1 MHRFHLQFAA
11 AALLTVVSLFTGLGH
26 SLGMDMKS
34 QPVTAGDLEITSGW
48 VRAMLPGQP
57 AGGGFFIVTN
67 KGASA
72 DRLVAA
78 SSAKAGRM
86 EIHTMEIVNDV
97 MVMRPVEGGLE
108 IPAGATVELK
118 PGGLHVMFM
127 DVAEPYQEGTTV
139 PVTLEFEKAGKVDL
153 VLPVLKGQ
161 GGMQHGALDDRGA
174 IEAVL
179 KAEWDRADAPLKIE
193 PVVVEADH
201 AIAGWSQ
208 EGRGGRALL
217 ARKHGQWAV
226 HLCTGDAVKDAA
238 NLEKMGV
245 PAATASALAMRL
257 GEAEAKM
264 DQTVVAL
271 FSTFEGTVMMNEH
284 GGHGEH
290 ATHGSGDAHSGHSGH
305 STN

>member
-1 MHRFHLQFAA
+1 MRRHYLQFAA
-11 AALLTVVSLFTGLGH
+11 ACLLTAFSLVAGLAR
-26 SLGMDMKS
+26 SEEMEMKS
-34 QPVTAGDLEITSGW
+34 QPVTAGDLEIGSGW

-67 KGASA
+67 NGASA

-78 SSAKAGRM
+78 ASPKAGRV

-108 IPAGATVELK
+108 IPAGGTVELK
-118 PGGLHVMFM
+118 PGGLHIMFM
-127 DVAEPYQEGTTV
+127 EVAEPYREGTTV
-139 PVTLEFEKAGKVDL
+139 PVTLEFEKAGKVD
-153 VLPVLKGQ
+153 VELPVLKGQ

-179 KAEWDRADAPLKIE
+179 KAQWDRADAPLAIE
-193 PVVVEADH
+193 PVVVEADS

-226 HLCTGDAVKDAA
+226 HLCTGDAVKEAA

-245 PAATASALAMRL
+245 PAEVASVLAMRL
-257 GEAEAKM
+257 AEAEAKM
-264 DQTVVAL
+264 DPSVVAQ
-271 FSTFEGTVMMNEH
+271 FSTFEGTVMMDEN
-284 GGHGEH
+284 GGH
-290 ATHGSGDAHSGHSGH
+290 DAHSGHS
-305 STN
+305 TN

>member
-1 MHRFHLQFAA
+1 MHRHFLQFAA
-11 AALLTVVSLFTGLGH
+11 ACVLTAFSLIAGLGH
-26 SLGMDMKS
+26 SQGMEMKS
-34 QPVTAGDLEITSGW
+34 EPVTAGDLEITSGW

-67 KGASA
+67 KGAAA

-78 SSAKAGRM
+78 SSPKAGRM

-97 MVMRPVEGGLE
+97 MVMRPVAGGLE

-127 DVAEPYQEGTTV
+127 EVADPYQEGSTV

-161 GGMQHGALDDRGA
+161 GGMQHGSLDDRGA
-174 IEAVL
+174 IETVL

-193 PVVVEADH
+193 PVVIEADY
-201 AIAGWSQ
+201 AIAGWTQ

-226 HLCTGDAVKDAA
+226 HLCTGDAVKEAA

-245 PAATASALAMRL
+245 AAATAATLAMRL
-257 GEAEAKM
+257 GETEAKM

-271 FSTFEGTVMMNEH
+271 FSTFEGTVMMDAN

-290 ATHGSGDAHSGHSGH
+290 ATDGQDAHSGHSGH